1 MLANKLEVTRI
12 NKCNFSKKFNIIFRK
27 PKRDLH
33 MKSRKILKNGEGIS
47 PQRGRKLF
55 LYYLKKFNL

>member
-1 MLANKLEVTRI
+1 MLANKLEVTKI

-33 MKSRKILKNGEGIS
+33 MKSRKILKNREGVS
-47 PQRGRKLF
+47 PQGGRKLF
-55 LYYLKKFNL
+55 L

>member
-1 MLANKLEVTRI
+1 MLTNKLEVTKI

-33 MKSRKILKNGEGIS
+33 IKSRKILKNREGNS
-47 PQRGRKLF
+47 PQEGRK
-55 LYYLKKFNL
+55 